1 MELPLNSSVLKRKD
15 IRDMGSIA
23 MITGATGGLGQEFVR
38 EVLKE
43 KIDEIWAVARN
54 EEKLGRLKEQFGD
67 KLRPVRCDL
76 SNADD
81 LSALKALINAE
92 KPDIR
97 LLINNAGMGDM
108 GESCG
113 FSDDAVS
120 KTADLNCKAVCLL
133 CNYAIPFMSKGARIL
148 NISSAS
154 SFQPVPYINLYAA
167 SKAFVRS
174 YTRALNV
181 ELKSKGIIC
190 TAVCP
195 GWIDTDMLSKEYK
208 GKPVKFPGLVSPN
221 RVAVQA
227 LRDSAKGKDMS
238 VCTLFVKYEHF
249 LSKLLPQKVL
259 MKIWMYG
266 IRDYV

>member
-1 MELPLNSSVLKRKD
+1 MA
-15 IRDMGSIA
+15 SIA
-23 MITGATGGLGQEFVR
+23 IITGATGGLGQEFVR

-43 KIDEIWAVARN
+43 QVDEIWTVARN
-54 EEKLGRLKEQFGD
+54 QEKLDKLKKQFGD
-67 KLRPVRCDL
+67 KVRAVKCDL
-76 SNADD
+76 SKADD
-81 LSALKALINAE
+81 LAALKDLIIAE
-92 KPDIR
+92 KPDIK

-108 GESCG
+108 GESSE
-113 FSDDAVS
+113 FSDEEIS
-120 KTADLNCKAVCLL
+120 KTIDLNCKAVCLL

-167 SKAFVRS
+167 SKVFVRS
-174 YTRALNV
+174 YTRSLNV

-238 VCTLFVKYEHF
+238 VCSLFVKYEHL
-249 LSKLLPQKVL
+249 LSKVLPQKVL
-259 MKIWMYG
+259 MKIWMYE

>member
-1 MELPLNSSVLKRKD
+1 MPR
-15 IRDMGSIA
+15 IA
-23 MITGATGGLGQEFVR
+23 IITGATGGLGQEFVR
-38 EVLKE
+38 EVLRE
-43 KIDEIWAVARN
+43 NVDEIWAVARN
-54 EEKLGRLKEQFGD
+54 EKRLGEMKTKFGD
-67 KLRPVRCDL
+67 KVRIVRCDL
-76 SNADD
+76 SISDD
-81 LSALKALINAE
+81 LSALFHLMETE

-97 LLINNAGMGDM
+97 LLINNAGIGEMGA
-108 GESCG
+108 STG
-113 FSDDAVS
+113 FTDDEIVNEINI
-120 KTADLNCKAVCLL
+120 NCKAMCLL
-133 CNYAIPFMSKGARIL
+133 CNHAVPFMLAGSHIL

-195 GWIDTDMLSKEYK
+195 GWIDTEMLQKEYN

-238 VCTLFVKYEHF
+238 ICGLFVKYEHF
-249 LSKLLPQKVL
+249 LSKILPHKWL
-259 MKIWMYG
+259 MQIWLNG
-266 IRDYV
+266 IKDYV